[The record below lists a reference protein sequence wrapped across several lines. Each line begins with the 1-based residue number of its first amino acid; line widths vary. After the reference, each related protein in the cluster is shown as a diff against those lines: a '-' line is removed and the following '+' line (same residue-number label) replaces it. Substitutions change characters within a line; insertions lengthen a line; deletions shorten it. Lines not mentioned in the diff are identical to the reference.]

1 MKNYLK
7 YTKDDVRSGLVV
19 SLVAIPLCLG
29 ISLASGA
36 PLLSGL
42 IAGIIGGLVVGSMSN
57 SHISVSG
64 PAAGL
69 AVIVYNGIQEVGDF
83 NVFLMAVTLAGV
95 IQISLGAIKAG
106 ILSDFIPNS
115 VIKGMLAAIGILIAW
130 KQLPYVFGTNAAE
143 NTQTFM
149 GMTYQSGAAVIGFIS
164 LAFMITVQKTKLG
177 SLKIFKVLP
186 AVLFV
191 VVIATLVSELFL
203 GLDQS
208 LLVNIGDI
216 TGPSDFAASLTMP
229 HWASISNPIVWK
241 LAFVIAIVASIETL
255 LCIEASD
262 KLDPQKR
269 ETSTNRELFAQGAGN
284 ILSGLIGGLPIT
296 SVVVRSTVNA
306 SSGGKT
312 KMAAVYHGAFL
323 LFSAMAIPMILNKV
337 PLAVLAVILVM
348 TGFKLNPIS
357 LYQDMFKKGHQ
368 QFVPFMA
375 TIIGVVATD
384 LLSGV
389 VIGMAVSA
397 FMVLKENYI
406 VQNQSIRSDLSTASK
421 DDIVTITLAEHNSFL
436 TRGVLKQLLNS
447 VEDGKQIVITSHRT
461 ISIDHDVLEV
471 IDQFVIE
478 AKVKNI
484 NIKLEGPHFKFDAEN
499 KLRLVPKVA

>member
-1 MKNYLK
+1 
-7 YTKDDVRSGLVV
+7 
-19 SLVAIPLCLG
+19 
-29 ISLASGA
+29 
-36 PLLSGL
+36 
-42 IAGIIGGLVVGSMSN
+42 
-57 SHISVSG
+57 
-64 PAAGL
+64 
-69 AVIVYNGIQEVGDF
+69 
-83 NVFLMAVTLAGV
+83 
-95 IQISLGAIKAG
+95 
-106 ILSDFIPNS
+106 
-115 VIKGMLAAIGILIAW
+115 
-130 KQLPYVFGTNAAE
+130 
-143 NTQTFM
+143 M
-149 GMTYQSGAAVIGFIS
+149 GMTYQSGAAIIGFIS

-177 SLKIFKVLP
+177 SLKIFKVVP

-191 VVIATLVSELFL
+191 VVIATLVSDLFL
-203 GLDQS
+203 GLDKS

-216 TGPSDFAASLTMP
+216 KGPRDFAASLTMP
-229 HWASISNPIVWK
+229 NWASISNPTVWK

-323 LFSAMAIPMILNKV
+323 LFSVMAIPMILNKV

-421 DDIVTITLAEHNSFL
+421 DDIITIALAEHNSFL

-484 NIKLEGPHFKFDAEN
+484 NIKLEGPHFKFDEEN

>member
-42 IAGIIGGLVVGSMSN
+42 IAGIIGGLVVGAISN

-95 IQISLGAIKAG
+95 IQIALGAMKAG

-130 KQLPYVFGTNAAE
+130 KQLPYVFGSNAAE

-149 GMTYQSGAAVIGFIS
+149 GMTYQSGAAVIGLIS

-191 VVIATLVSELFL
+191 VVIATLVSDLFL
-203 GLDQS
+203 GLDKS

-216 TGPSDFAASLTMP
+216 KGPSDFAASLTMP
-229 HWASISNPIVWK
+229 NWASISNPTVWK

-306 SSGGKT
+306 SSGGKS
-312 KMAAVYHGAFL
+312 KMAAFYHGAFL
-323 LFSAMAIPMILNKV
+323 LFSVMAIPMILNKV

-406 VQNQSIRSDLSTASK
+406 VQNQSIRADLLTTSQSN
-421 DDIVTITLAEHNSFL
+421 IITIALAEHNSFL
-436 TRGVLKQLLNS
+436 TRGVLKQVLNS
-447 VEDGKQIVITSHRT
+447 IEDGKQIVITSHRT

-478 AKVKNI
+478 AKTKNI
-484 NIKLEGPHFKFDAEN
+484 NIKLEGPHFKFDEEN